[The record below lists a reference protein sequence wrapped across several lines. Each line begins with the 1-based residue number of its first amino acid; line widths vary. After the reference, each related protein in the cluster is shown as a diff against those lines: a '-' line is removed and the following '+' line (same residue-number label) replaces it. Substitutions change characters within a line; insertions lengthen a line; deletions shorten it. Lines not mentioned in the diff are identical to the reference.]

1 MLFTGEVSAATMLVL
16 LEYKKLAD
24 AIRRGTCRVHAFA
37 DGDREL
43 LQEGILGALEKEN
56 TPELLDDVSTETL
69 SGALPEILKIIDLLP
84 AVTDMQEMM
93 SIVGCVSRVRDIG
106 LPGKAI
112 EESLRLA
119 PYTRRRLSL
128 LRLRKML
135 TY

>member
-1 MLFTGEVSAATMLVL
+1 MKDKMIKACIFDLDGTIADTLESVSYTHLDV
-16 LEYKKLAD
+16 YK
-24 AIRRGTCRVHAFA
+24 R
-37 DGDREL
+37 
-43 LQEGILGALEKEN
+43 Q
-56 TPELLDDVSTETL
+56 
-69 SGALPEILKIIDLLP
+69 
-84 AVTDMQEMM
+84 
-93 SIVGCVSRVRDIG
+93 IVGCVSRVRDIG

>member
-1 MLFTGEVSAATMLVL
+1 MSNESKRERFVRIVEARTNKILEMMRL
-16 LEYKKLAD
+16 LGNCSSKANYEYSDEDIKK
-24 AIRRGTCRVHAFA
+24 IF
-37 DGDREL
+37 
-43 LQEGILGALEKEN
+43 GALEKEN